1 MSVVMLPS
9 RLRTLV
15 WFSGLFPV
23 SVLKVV
29 HNTNLFL
36 QVAGAFVACHGLP
49 TLSLFL
55 SFFLSFSLSLSLS
68 IDPEIGILRRHFYE
82 LLGRS

>member
-1 MSVVMLPS
+1 MSN
-9 RLRTLV
+9 R
-15 WFSGLFPV
+15 GLCMSASIRVRHPCGCKMVNNISFV
-23 SVLKVV
+23 
-29 HNTNLFL
+29 L

-49 TLSLFL
+49 TLSLSL
-55 SFFLSFSLSLSLS
+55 SLFLSFSLSLSLS